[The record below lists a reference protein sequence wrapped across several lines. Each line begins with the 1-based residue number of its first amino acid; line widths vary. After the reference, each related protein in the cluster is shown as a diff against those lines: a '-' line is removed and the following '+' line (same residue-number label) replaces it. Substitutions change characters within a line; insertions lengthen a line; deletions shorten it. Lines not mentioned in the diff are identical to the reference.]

1 MREVSPVKLIGSVT
15 KSRGYFCHARW
26 KGRRRCLKC
35 NYRMLYYFE
44 KDKRYGCKRCRYK
57 FNDFT
62 GTYIGE
68 FNYPPDIISHLV
80 YLFTL
85 GVPAYRIRLY
95 VPISL
100 KTIERTFK
108 IFRQAIYDSL
118 LDEIR
123 KLKLSGNI
131 EIDEALFGGR
141 RRGGKRGWGSIE
153 HKNLVFG
160 IYKRNGIVITFP
172 VSDRKHETLIPL
184 IKQYTKKGS
193 LYYSD
198 DHTAYAMLNMIGK
211 HKVVAHGR
219 EEYVREDSHIN
230 GIEGFWSYAKTWLYH
245 YRGVPKQ
252 YFHLYLK

>member
-153 HKNLVFG
+153 L
-160 IYKRNGIVITFP
+160 
-172 VSDRKHETLIPL
+172 S
-184 IKQYTKKGS
+184 TK
-193 LYYSD
+193 
-198 DHTAYAMLNMIGK
+198 I
-211 HKVVAHGR
+211 
-219 EEYVREDSHIN
+219 
-230 GIEGFWSYAKTWLYH
+230 
-245 YRGVPKQ
+245 
-252 YFHLYLK
+252 LYLVSTRGMELLLHFQYQIESMKH